1 MKAWSISG
9 STSVVGLI
17 GDPVAHSVSPAMQ
30 NAAFRAL
37 GLDFIYI
44 PFRVKKDDLPH
55 AVNAVRALNMR
66 GINVTVPHKVDIMP
80 LLDELTPLAC
90 EIGSVNAVVN
100 DDGRLKGFNT
110 DAEGFVYSLFEHEI
124 EPEGKNVVMLGAGG
138 AARSIAFA
146 LASRGANL
154 IILNRT
160 PARAAKCAADI
171 TAATGQTVEVL
182 TMDARNLAD
191 AMEKGDIVVNAT
203 SVGMHPNKNET
214 LLDAKLIRSSM
225 VVVDIVYNPPR
236 TRLLAEA
243 EKAGAMTIN
252 GMEMLVRQGAMAFEK
267 WTGRTAPLAIMR
279 KEAAQAVKHYEK

>member
-1 MKAWSISG
+1 MKTWSVSEK
-9 STSVVGLI
+9 TSLVGLF

-44 PFRVKKDDLPH
+44 PFRVKKADLPH
-55 AVNAVRALNMR
+55 AVNAVRALNIR
-66 GINVTVPHKVDIMP
+66 GLNVTIPHKVDIIP
-80 LLDELTPLAC
+80 LLDELTPLAR

-100 DDGRLKGFNT
+100 DDGRLKGYNT
-110 DAEGFVYSLFEHEI
+110 DAEGFVYSLLEHEI

-160 PARAAKCAADI
+160 PASAAKCAADV
-171 TAATGQTVEVL
+171 TAATGQAVEVL
-182 TMDARNLAD
+182 ALDARNLAD
-191 AMEKGDIVVNAT
+191 AMERGDIVVNAT
-203 SVGMHPNKNET
+203 SVGMHPVRNET

-236 TRLLAEA
+236 TRLLMEA
-243 EKAGAMTIN
+243 EKAGATTIN

-267 WTGRTAPLAIMR
+267 WTGKTAPLAIMR
-279 KEAAQAVKHYEK
+279 KEAVQAVKHYEK